1 MQVSH
6 KVRVPSVLLL
16 VLLSQAT
23 KSMRAGFVSLP
34 LIGAV
39 RARGLTTFE
48 LSNDIA
54 A

>member
-1 MQVSH
+1 MSH